1 MKRILMFVVLMA
13 VMKLV
18 VAQED
23 ENKFTNKHFS
33 GSVWATNNGI
43 SLIPT
48 FNLGKPAF
56 MFNFSM
62 GGEKLSFDPQLRF
75 SMEGKPWSF
84 IFWWRYQVV
93 NNEKFRF
100 KIGAHP
106 AFSFKEINVV
116 KDGEEMEIIRVR
128 QYLAGELS
136 PTFKLSEKVTLAPYY
151 LYAHGVE
158 DDITQ
163 HTQYIALQSSISNL
177 QLSENLRFS
186 LIPQVYYLRMDGL
199 EGFYTAS
206 SFSLSLKDFPIS
218 ASFMINQKIDS
229 EITSDDFTWSASL
242 VYSFSNKLRK
252 Q

>member
-1 MKRILMFVVLMA
+1 MAAVQFVG
-13 VMKLV
+13 
-18 VAQED
+18 AQD
-23 ENKFTNKHFS
+23 NENKSSDKHFS

-56 MFNFSM
+56 MFNFSI

-84 IFWWRYQVV
+84 IFWWRYQLV
-93 NNEKFRF
+93 NSEKFRL

-106 AFSFKEINVV
+106 AFSFKEIDVV
-116 KDGEEMEIIRVR
+116 KDGAEMEIIRVR
-128 QYLAGELS
+128 RYLAGELS
-136 PTFKLSEKVTLAPYY
+136 PTFNLSEKVTVAPYY

-186 LIPQVYYLRMDGL
+186 LTPQVYYLRMDGL
-199 EGFYTAS
+199 DGFYVAS
-206 SFSLSLKDFPIS
+206 SFSLSLKNFPVS
-218 ASFMINQKIDS
+218 ASFMMNQKIDS
-229 EITSDDFTWSASL
+229 EIASDDFTWSASL
-242 VYSFSNKLRK
+242 VYSFSNKYRK
-252 Q
+252 R

>member
-1 MKRILMFVVLMA
+1 MFVVLMVA
-13 VMKLV
+13 VQFV
-18 VAQED
+18 GAQND
-23 ENKFTNKHFS
+23 ENKSSDKHFS

-56 MFNFSM
+56 MFNFSI

-84 IFWWRYQVV
+84 IFWWRYQLV
-93 NNEKFRF
+93 NTEKFRF

-116 KDGEEMEIIRVR
+116 KDGEAMEIIRVR
-128 QYLAGELS
+128 RYLAGELS
-136 PTFKLSEKVTLAPYY
+136 PTFKLSEKVTVAPYY

-163 HTQYIALQSSISNL
+163 HTQYIALQSNISNL

-186 LIPQVYYLRMDGL
+186 LAPQVYYLRMDGL
-199 EGFYTAS
+199 DGFYAAS
-206 SFSLSLKDFPIS
+206 SFSLSLKDFPVS
-218 ASFMINQKIDS
+218 ASFMMNQKIDS
-229 EITSDDFTWSASL
+229 EIASDDFTWSASL
-242 VYSFSNKLRK
+242 VYSFNSIYRK
-252 Q
+252 R